1 MVFPDERA
9 LVSYED
15 YRVAAER
22 SLDGVFITVPDGRIL
37 YANAAARAMLR
48 ATEDEIIRKG
58 RQGFTPAGDPRWEA
72 AVEERARTGQT
83 KFVAPM
89 VRTSG
94 SRFLAEVTSSVF
106 KGSGGELRT
115 VVIMRDVTDRTRLEL
130 RSAALH
136 EITGA
141 VLTGTDTSE
150 VLTLVGCHA
159 RRLLEASDAAIVTAT
174 DKPGYVQVS
183 AVDGTA
189 TSELLGRAYPP
200 DSLAAQVMA
209 EGHGLLVEDL
219 TAAAAT
225 EDGVKV
231 GLGPGIIVPIAS
243 SERVF
248 GVLMV
253 GAQPGNPAYD
263 VGDLDCVKVFAD
275 AAAIALAVGEARSE
289 LEALHRRTSEQL
301 QHALDGRV
309 IIEQA
314 KGFIAAN
321 RGINSDEAFDRL
333 RKYARSH
340 NTNVHDIASRVMDR
354 TLML

>member
-22 SLDGVFITVPDGRIL
+22 SPDGVFITVPDGRIL

-48 ATEDEIIRKG
+48 ATEDEIVRKG

-72 AVEERARTGQT
+72 AVEERACTGQT

-89 VRTSG
+89 VRTDG

-141 VLTGTDTSE
+141 VLSGTDTSE
-150 VLTLVGCHA
+150 VLTLVGFHA

-174 DKPGYVQVS
+174 DKPGYVQIS

-209 EGHGLLVEDL
+209 QGHGLLVEDL

-253 GAQPGNPAYD
+253 GAQPGNAAYD
-263 VGDLDCVKVFAD
+263 IGDLDCVKVFAD